1 MTRAIE
7 WLISLLIVV
16 ALFVAIGL
24 FLPSK
29 RSVSHS
35 VETNRPMATVFDS
48 LDSFARFKDWNT
60 LVNYDPR
67 MSINVTGP
75 ERGEGAKLEYSSMQ
89 RQIGEGSWTLVEA
102 VPGERIVYA
111 LDNNASG
118 EDKRMTFELERTG
131 QRNQNV
137 RITQRYTVDYGWN
150 LIGRYAGLYVTRNV
164 GDDIKRGLAKFSNLM
179 ATIPRFDYSQHPNEF
194 QIVDVPASNLLI
206 ASATAKRSN
215 DEIAI
220 AMTNQLK
227 WIEQVMEKSELEAAG
242 PMRIIT
248 TDFGPETYAFDVA
261 MPVRRKGTGPA
272 DEGDDGDE
280 AEGAEGEGA
289 EGAEATAAVEP
300 APAVDPNAPLE
311 RLDVKLEGEGNP
323 VIYAQQPAMRAA
335 STTYMGSAAGLARVR
350 DLVRAWAM
358 VRGNETADR
367 PFEQYGVEI
376 KNMLN
381 EDAEY
386 TVYWPLRVN
395 GENPQALIQILPEP
409 APEADES
416 TAPATGE
423 GESAPADTDEAAE
436 AA

>member
-16 ALFVAIGL
+16 ALFVAIGV
-24 FLPSK
+24 FLPAK

-35 VETNRPMATVFDS
+35 VETNRPMATVFDT

-89 RQIGEGSWTLVEA
+89 RQIGQGSWTLVEA
-102 VPGERIVYA
+102 VPGERIVFA

-164 GDDIKRGLAKFSNLM
+164 GDDIKRGLGKFSNLM

-194 QIVDVPASNLLI
+194 KIVDVPAANLLL

-248 TDFGPETYAFDVA
+248 TDFGPETYAFDVVQ
-261 MPVRRKGTGPA
+261 PVRRKGTGPA
-272 DEGDDGDE
+272 APATDADGEAAAGDA
-280 AEGAEGEGA
+280 AEGS
-289 EGAEATAAVEP
+289 EATAAVEP

-323 VIYAQQPAMRAA
+323 VIYAQQPAIRAA
-335 STTYMGSAAGLARVR
+335 STTYEGSAAGLARVR
-350 DLVRAWAM
+350 DLLRAWAM

-381 EDAEY
+381 EDAAY
-386 TVYWPLRVN
+386 TVYWPLRTN
-395 GENPQALIQILPEP
+395 GENPPALIQVLPVPQAEGG
-409 APEADES
+409 D
-416 TAPATGE
+416 APAE
-423 GESAPADTDEAAE
+423 GEAAPAE
-436 AA
+436 AADATEAADAA

>member
-16 ALFVAIGL
+16 ALFVAIGV
-24 FLPSK
+24 FLPAK

-35 VETNRPMATVFDS
+35 VETNRPMATVFDT
-48 LDSFARFKDWNT
+48 LDSFVRFKDWNT

-89 RQIGEGSWTLVEA
+89 RQIGQGSWTLVEA
-102 VPGERIVYA
+102 VPGERIVFA

-164 GDDIKRGLAKFSNLM
+164 GDDIKRGLGKFSNLM

-194 QIVDVPASNLLI
+194 KIVDVPAANLLL

-248 TDFGPETYAFDVA
+248 TDFGPETYAFDVVQ
-261 MPVRRKGTGPA
+261 PVRRKGTGPA
-272 DEGDDGDE
+272 EASDE
-280 AEGAEGEGA
+280 AEGEGA
-289 EGAEATAAVEP
+289 EAEAGDATAAVEP

-323 VIYAQQPAMRAA
+323 VIYAQQPAIRAA
-335 STTYMGSAAGLARVR
+335 TTTYVGSAAGLARVR
-350 DLVRAWAM
+350 DLLRAWAM

-386 TVYWPLRVN
+386 TVYWPLRTN
-395 GENPQALIQILPEP
+395 GENPAGLIQILPEP
-409 APEADES
+409 QPEGTE
-416 TAPATGE
+416 APAAGE
-423 GESAPADTDEAAE
+423 RESPPPERSEAPEAAE